1 MREKIESAANKKI
14 KLAASLKK
22 RKNRRET
29 GLFIA
34 EGVRLA
40 ELAVASDYEIEFALY
55 TEDCAADARAA
66 AVLAALESRGVTLCE
81 TTAALYKK
89 ASATETPQGLM
100 LVMRAKRYRLAE
112 LMAGDANSNAAT
124 SGASAQ
130 APLFVVLDGVQD
142 PGNVGT
148 IIRTAD
154 AVGASGVILL
164 EGTADA
170 YSDKTVRASMGSLFH
185 IPVVE
190 GARAAELLTL
200 MEERGLTLYA
210 TALDETAREH
220 FAQDFTRPCAIV
232 LGNEGSG
239 VSEAVLARAEK
250 TYIPMYGHAE
260 SLNVGMSAA
269 IVLYEAVRQRRFS

>member
-1 MREKIESAANKKI
+1 MRERIESAANKKI

-66 AVLAALESRGVTLCE
+66 AVLGALESRGVVLCE

-100 LVMRAKRYRLAE
+100 LVMRAKKYRLAE
-112 LMAGDANSNAAT
+112 LMAGDANNAAT

-190 GARAAELLTL
+190 DARAAELLAL

-210 TALDETAREH
+210 TALDETARAH
-220 FAQDFTRPCAIV
+220 FAQDFARPCAIV

-239 VSEAVLARAEK
+239 VSEALLARAEK

>member
-14 KLAASLKK
+14 KLAASLTK

-40 ELAVASDYEIEFALY
+40 EMAVASDYEVEFALY
-55 TEDCAADARAA
+55 TGECAAEARAA
-66 AVLAALESRGVTLCE
+66 AVLDALESRGVTLCE

-89 ASATETPQGLM
+89 ASATESPQGLM
-100 LVMRAKRYRLAE
+100 LVMRAKKYSLEDFQAE
-112 LMAGDANSNAAT
+112 SKLY
-124 SGASAQ
+124 
-130 APLFVVLDGVQD
+130 VVLDGVQD

-164 EGTADA
+164 TGTADV
-170 YSDKTVRASMGSLFH
+170 YSDKTVRASMGSLFNM
-185 IPVVE
+185 PVVE
-190 GARAAELLTL
+190 SVSVAEL
-200 MEERGLTLYA
+200 MEFTQAQGLTLYA
-210 TALDETAREH
+210 TALDETATPH
-220 FAQDFTRPCAIV
+220 FEQDFTAPCAIV
-232 LGNEGSG
+232 LGNEGNG
-239 VSEAVLARAEK
+239 VSSELLASARK
-250 TYIPMYGHAE
+250 TYIPMYGSAE

-269 IVLYEAVRQRRFS
+269 IVLYEAVRQRRFN